1 MLELFLD
8 LDIVSELKN
17 GVSDMIK
24 KRLKKGFTL
33 VELLVV
39 ISIIALLVSILM
51 PALGKVR
58 SQGKKVLCATTLH
71 QWGIALTLYAA
82 DNENYFPYNGNARPG
97 VMGEDGLPEKGT
109 FSLNWCGGAV
119 QQFWR
124 DYLIKNNADILKD
137 NYNILFCPTVK
148 SAVSTYGDEILS
160 NGQCGFFL
168 LPHMERTRA
177 SFQMT
182 YDPPGNPNGIEWMA
196 RKKFDSKYR
205 RAPVAGDLLIKFVD
219 NDSWAGAHLKL
230 GRAREPGGG
239 NVLLEDGHVE
249 WFELDSLGVGAIYR
263 GWTPE
268 HHSYYKIPG
277 IK

>member
-1 MLELFLD
+1 MT
-8 LDIVSELKN
+8 
-17 GVSDMIK
+17 IK
-24 KRLKKGFTL
+24 RTKTGFTL

-51 PALGKVR
+51 PALSKVR
-58 SQGKKVLCATTLH
+58 EQGKKVLCATTLH
-71 QWGIALTLYAA
+71 QWGLALTLYASDY
-82 DNENYFPYNGNARPG
+82 DNFFPYNGNAIPG
-97 VMGEDGLPEKGT
+97 VLGEDGLPEKGT
-109 FSLNWCGGAV
+109 FSLNWCGGTV
-119 QQFWR
+119 QRFWR
-124 DYLIKNNADILKD
+124 DYLIKKNEDILSD
-137 NYNILFCPTVK
+137 EYNILFCPTVK
-148 SAVSTYGDEILS
+148 SAVGVYGTDILS

-196 RKKFDSKYR
+196 RKKFDSPYR
-205 RAPVAGDLLIKFVD
+205 KAPVAGDLLLKFVD

-230 GRAREPGGG
+230 GRAGEPGGG
-239 NVLLEDGHVE
+239 NILFEDGHVE
-249 WFELDSLGVGAIYR
+249 WYEINSLDVGAIYR

-268 HHSYYKIPG
+268 QHYYYKPPG